1 MNDTSCIEQMQYTTH
16 RISVT
21 LRRMRTQT
29 NHPSALRLQQAMQRR
44 GIGSAAELARLTDRN
59 EVTVRSHVNGTR
71 DVSKRAAEIY
81 SRVLGIDAAWLIYGH
96 GSAPDASA
104 ATSLPPGQ
112 IALEDDAEGQPN
124 VRLSSSEAPDFRFL
138 SKDVPVLGHAECGSD
153 GAFILNEGGPIDYVR
168 RPPGQMNRKGIYCI
182 YAEGSSMEPV
192 YEAGDLVYVDPH
204 RPPKAGRDV
213 VIQLAA
219 KSPGGEERCFLKRL
233 VRRAGG
239 KWRLKQFNPEKEF
252 VLDEKDV
259 VAVHLVL
266 KNHELMGL

>member
-1 MNDTSCIEQMQYTTH
+1 MLDSPDQSSSH
-16 RISVT
+16 R
-21 LRRMRTQT
+21 LR
-29 NHPSALRLQQAMQRR
+29 QAMQLR
-44 GIGSAAELARLTDRN
+44 GIGSGAELARLTHQN

-71 DVSKRAAEIY
+71 DVSKRAAQAY
-81 SRVLGIDAAWLIYGH
+81 SQALHIDAAWLIYGH
-96 GSAPDASA
+96 GGAPTASRGLATGGPGMDSSAPH
-104 ATSLPPGQ
+104 
-112 IALEDDAEGQPN
+112 ALERAPSPNGDDHVDGPPN
-124 VRLSSSEAPDFRFL
+124 VRLSSSETPDFRFL

-153 GAFILNEGGPIDYVR
+153 GAFIFNEGGPIDYVR

-182 YAEGSSMEPV
+182 YAQGSSMEPV

-219 KSPGGEERCFLKRL
+219 KGPDGEERCFLKRL
-233 VRRAGG
+233 VRRSGS
-239 KWRLKQFNPEKEF
+239 KWRFKQFNPDKEF

-259 VAVHLVL
+259 AAVHLVL